1 MQSSLVKS
9 TLNLMVFFRTYS
21 ARMTSS
27 KPSVLLTRNDYP
39 EEGVKLLREH
49 FEVDTWKSSLGIS
62 KEELTSALNEKFAV
76 FCSLSDKIDADVLKN
91 ASDLKVIATMSVGY
105 DHLDLKEI
113 KQRNIRVGYTP
124 NVLTEATAE
133 LTMALLLAT
142 SRRILESHNAIHKGE
157 WKSWAPNFMCGPALQ
172 NSTVGIV
179 GCGRIGL
186 SVLEK
191 LIPYKVS
198 KFLYTSRNK
207 KPEVEKH
214 GAIHT
219 DIDNLCRESDF
230 IILTSALTPD
240 THQLINRTRLES
252 MKPTAILINTSRGQL
267 VDQAALIDVLRDG
280 KIRAAGLDVMYPEP
294 LPLDSP
300 LLKLDNCVIIPHIG
314 SAQIETRQEMAR
326 ITAQNII
333 NVFQNKPMIY
343 EVPL

>member
-1 MQSSLVKS
+1 MQNSIVKS
-9 TLNLMVFFRTYS
+9 TLNLMLFFRTYS
-21 ARMTSS
+21 ARMTS
-27 KPSVLLTRNDYP
+27 KPIVLLTRNDYP

-49 FEVDTWKSSLGIS
+49 FTLETWNSSLGIT
-62 KEELTSALNEKFAV
+62 KEELASAIKGKFGV
-76 FCSLSDKIDADVLKN
+76 FCSLNDKIDASVLQE

-113 KQRNIRVGYTP
+113 KSHNIRVGYTP

-142 SRRILESHNAIHKGE
+142 SRRILESHKAILKGE
-157 WKSWAPNFMCGPALQ
+157 WKSWAPNYMCGPALQ
-172 NSTVGIV
+172 GSTVGIV

-191 LIPYKVS
+191 LVPYKVA
-198 KFLYTSRNK
+198 KFLYTSRSK

-214 GAIHT
+214 GAVLT
-219 DIDNLCRESDF
+219 NVDDLCKSSDF
-230 IILTSALTPD
+230 IILTSALSPE
-240 THQLINRTRLES
+240 THQLINRSRLES
-252 MKPTAILINTSRGQL
+252 MKPGAIIINTSRGQL
-267 VDQAALIDVLRDG
+267 IDQDALIEVLQAR
-280 KIRAAGLDVMYPEP
+280 KIRGAGLDVMYPEP
-294 LPLDSP
+294 LPLDNP

-326 ITAQNII
+326 ITAKNILH
-333 NVFQNKPMIY
+333 VFQNKPMVY

>member
-1 MQSSLVKS
+1 M
-9 TLNLMVFFRTYS
+9 
-21 ARMTSS
+21 ASS
-27 KPSVLLTRNDYP
+27 KPSVFLTRNDYP
-39 EEGVKLLREH
+39 EEGVNLLKEH
-49 FEVDTWKSSLGIS
+49 FELDTWNSSVGIN
-62 KEELTSALNEKFAV
+62 KEELTSALKGKFGV
-76 FCSLSDKIDADVLKN
+76 FCSLNDKIDADVLKN
-91 ASDLKVIATMSVGY
+91 ASDLKVIATMSVGF

-113 KQRNIRVGYTP
+113 KNRNIRVGYTP

-142 SRRILESHNAIHKGE
+142 SRRILESHKAIYKGE

-198 KFLYTSRNK
+198 KFLYTSRSK
-207 KPEVEKH
+207 KPEADKR
-214 GAIHT
+214 GAEHT
-219 DIDNLCRESDF
+219 NIDDLCKQSDF
-230 IILTSALTPD
+230 IIITSALTPD
-240 THQLINRTRLES
+240 THHLINRARLES
-252 MKPTAILINTSRGQL
+252 MKPGAILINTSRGQL
-267 VDQAALIDVLRDG
+267 VDQEALIDVLKAK
-280 KIRAAGLDVMYPEP
+280 KIRGAGLDVMYPEP

-300 LLKLDNCVIIPHIG
+300 LLQLDNCVILPHIG

-333 NVFQNKPMIY
+333 NTFHNKPMIY

>member
-1 MQSSLVKS
+1 M
-9 TLNLMVFFRTYS
+9 
-21 ARMTSS
+21 ASS

-49 FEVDTWKSSLGIS
+49 FQVDTWKSALGIS
-62 KEELTSALNEKFAV
+62 KEELTSALNGKFGV

-113 KQRNIRVGYTP
+113 KQRKIRVGYTP

-142 SRRILESHNAIHKGE
+142 SRRILESHKAIHKGE

-172 NSTVGIV
+172 GSTVGIV

-191 LIPYKVS
+191 LIPFKVS
-198 KFLYTSRNK
+198 KFLYTSRSK

-219 DIDNLCRESDF
+219 DIDALCRESDF

-240 THQLINRTRLES
+240 THQLINRIRLES
-252 MKPTAILINTSRGQL
+252 MKSTAILINTSRGQL
-267 VDQAALIDVLRDG
+267 VDQDALIDVLRDG
-280 KIRAAGLDVMYPEP
+280 KLRGAGLDVMYPEP